1 MKKPSGKRRSAPKA
15 ASGQETASHY
25 LIQVDVGRPSVQM
38 SEVKKLLADAKI
50 DLDASYGP
58 ILVDPAK
65 GRYVVRGTATPSAR
79 QYAEAHIPG
88 VQFFGDPRIAP
99 TAPDG

>member
-1 MKKPSGKRRSAPKA
+1 MKKPTGKRSNAPKA
-15 ASGQETASHY
+15 ASGPEAASNY
-25 LIQVDVGRPSVQM
+25 LIQVDVGRPSVEM
-38 SEVKKLLADAKI
+38 SDVKKMLEGTKI

-58 ILVDPAK
+58 ILIDPAK

-79 QYAEAHIPG
+79 QYAEANIPG

-99 TAPDG
+99 TTPDG

>member
-1 MKKPSGKRRSAPKA
+1 MPRSSGKGKSSRKAPSPPEA
-15 ASGQETASHY
+15 ASNY
-25 LIQVDVGRPSVQM
+25 LIQLDVGQQSAGM
-38 SEVKKLLADAKI
+38 GEVRKLLAGAGI

-58 ILVDPAK
+58 IPIDPVK

-79 QYAEAHIPG
+79 QHAEANIPG

>member
-1 MKKPSGKRRSAPKA
+1 MKKRTGKRRNAPKA
-15 ASGQETASHY
+15 ASGSEAASNY
-25 LIQVDVGRPSVQM
+25 LIQVDVGRPSVEM
-38 SEVKKLLADAKI
+38 SDVKKMLADAKI

-58 ILVDPAK
+58 ILIDPAK

-79 QYAEAHIPG
+79 EYAEANIPG

-99 TAPDG
+99 TTPDG

>member
-1 MKKPSGKRRSAPKA
+1 MKKPTGKRRKAPKA
-15 ASGQETASHY
+15 TSGSEAASDY
-25 LIQVDVGRPSVQM
+25 LIQVDVGRPSVEM
-38 SEVKKLLADAKI
+38 SDVKKMLAGAKI

-58 ILVDPAK
+58 ILIDPVK

-79 QYAEAHIPG
+79 QYAEANIPG

-99 TAPDG
+99 TTPDG